1 MSNLINLPNF
11 IFTDKDLSNASKI
24 KKLTLLIKGI
34 FLIFVFN
41 KTKNKF
47 FCFLVNLIFKNAKIQ
62 FDGEHYYKEIEGDN
76 FYYPNKRIERIIIDH
91 YGFLNKLFETYCLEN
106 ISFEKNDTVIDC
118 GANVGELYLKFKV
131 NKLDINY
138 IAFEPDINAFKC
150 LEKNIPKVDLYNKAL
165 GSSKSIMKLYQDTAG
180 ANTSLVDFG
189 SKSSSEIEVV
199 DLDSL
204 DLKNVKL
211 IKIDAEGYEHSVLE
225 GAKSTLKTTKYV
237 SVDYGNEK
245 GIDEESTMV
254 EVLNFLYENNF
265 ELIADSQYRK
275 VGLFKN
281 RAI

>member
-1 MSNLINLPNF
+1 MSNLINLPDF
-11 IFTDKDLSNASKI
+11 IFIDKDLSNASKI

-34 FLIFVFN
+34 FLIIVFN

-47 FCFLVNLIFKNAKIQ
+47 FCFIINLIFRNTKIQ
-62 FDGEHYYKEIEGDN
+62 FDGLHYYKKIEGNN

-91 YGFLNKLFETYCLEN
+91 NKFLNRLFETYCLDN
-106 ISFEKNDTVIDC
+106 ISFDKNDKVIDC
-118 GANVGELYLKFKV
+118 GANVGELYLKFKL

-138 IAFEPDINAFKC
+138 IAFEPDIDAFNCLKKNA
-150 LEKNIPKVDLYNKAL
+150 PKVDLHNKAL
-165 GSSKSIMKLYQDTAG
+165 GSQKSTMKLYQDTAG

-189 SKSSSEIEVV
+189 SSNYSEIEVV

-211 IKIDAEGYEHSVLE
+211 FKIDAEGYEHSVLQ
-225 GAKSTLKTTKYV
+225 GAKKTLKTTKYV

-245 GIDEESTMV
+245 GFEEESTMV

-265 ELIADSQYRK
+265 ELISDSQYRK

>member
-1 MSNLINLPNF
+1 
-11 IFTDKDLSNASKI
+11 
-24 KKLTLLIKGI
+24 
-34 FLIFVFN
+34 
-41 KTKNKF
+41 
-47 FCFLVNLIFKNAKIQ
+47 
-62 FDGEHYYKEIEGDN
+62 
-76 FYYPNKRIERIIIDH
+76 
-91 YGFLNKLFETYCLEN
+91 
-106 ISFEKNDTVIDC
+106 
-118 GANVGELYLKFKV
+118 
-131 NKLDINY
+131 
-138 IAFEPDINAFKC
+138 
-150 LEKNIPKVDLYNKAL
+150 
-165 GSSKSIMKLYQDTAG
+165 MKLYQDTAG

-204 DLKNVKL
+204 DLKNIKL

-225 GAKSTLKTTKYV
+225 GAISTLKTTKYV